1 MSDIGT
7 LWDEIILTRNVE
19 RMFALDD
26 KGFSVVLN
34 QMTSQENGDD
44 LDDVGGYKPVGLT
57 PAKSVI
63 FLCHGFQNLLE
74 AEGFGGFF
82 QYQIA
87 FWVDVVRAFEIIGA
101 MNIAKLIN
109 QAMILSPSED
119 SYFNATKATESEL
132 NKIESKIV
140 NCSEYTGLDALV
152 KKYAESNRH
161 EF

>member
-1 MSDIGT
+1 MK
-7 LWDEIILTRNVE
+7 LWDDIISTRNVE

-26 KGFSVVLN
+26 RAFSVVLN
-34 QMTSQENGDD
+34 QMTLQENGED

-87 FWVDVVRAFEIIGA
+87 FAADVVRAFEAIGA
-101 MNIAKLIN
+101 INIAKLIN

-119 SYFNATKATESEL
+119 SYFNATKAVKDEL
-132 NKIESKIV
+132 NNIESKIG
-140 NCSEYTGLDALV
+140 NCCEYAGLDALV
-152 KKYAESNRH
+152 KKHAESNRH
-161 EF
+161 DFQ